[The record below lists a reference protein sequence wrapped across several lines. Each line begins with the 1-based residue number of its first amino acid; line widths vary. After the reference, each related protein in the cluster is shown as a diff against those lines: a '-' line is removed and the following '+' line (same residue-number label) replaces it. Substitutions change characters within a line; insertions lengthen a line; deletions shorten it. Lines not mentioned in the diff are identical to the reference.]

1 MDWFDLL
8 ELLARRMDELEIP
21 YFVTGSG
28 ATITYGE
35 PRYTN
40 DIDIVADLSPAHA
53 DRLGDAFP
61 SPDFY
66 VSRTAVDEAIRKRQ
80 MFNIIH
86 IPSGL
91 KIDISVMKRTDF
103 DASRMAR
110 VVSLPRPDGL
120 VVRFSSPEDVILK
133 KMQFY
138 QEGGSDKHLRD
149 IAGVLRICNRPIDYV
164 YIESWA
170 MKLGVLDIW
179 RLIEG
184 RLANEGEP
192 TDKDSGPAELTGGAG

>member
-8 ELLARRMDELEIP
+8 ELLARRLDELEIP

-40 DIDIVADLSPAHA
+40 DIDIVADLNPSHT
-53 DRLGDAFP
+53 DRLCHAFP
-61 SPDFY
+61 APDFY
-66 VSRTAVDEAIRKRQ
+66 VSRTAVDEAIHQRQ

-110 VVSLPRPDGL
+110 VVALLRPDGL

-133 KMQFY
+133 KMEFY
-138 QEGGSDKHLRD
+138 QQGGSDKHLRD
-149 IAGVLRICNRPIDYV
+149 IAGVLKVCSRPIDYV
-164 YIESWA
+164 YIESWST
-170 MKLGVLDIW
+170 KLGVLDIW
-179 RLIEG
+179 RLIEE
-184 RLANEGEP
+184 RMADEG
-192 TDKDSGPAELTGGAG
+192 SG

>member
-1 MDWFDLL
+1 MDWFELL
-8 ELLARRMDELEIP
+8 ELLAFRLDGLQIS

-40 DIDIVADLSPAHA
+40 DIDIVAELAPSDAE
-53 DRLGDAFP
+53 RLCQAFP
-61 SPDFY
+61 GPDFY
-66 VSRTAVDEAIRKRQ
+66 VSRAAVDDAIHRRQ

-91 KIDISVMKRTDF
+91 KIDVSVAKGTEFDLKR
-103 DASRMAR
+103 MER

-133 KMQFY
+133 KMEFF
-138 QEGGSDKHLRD
+138 QEGGSEKHLRD
-149 IAGVLRICNRPIDYV
+149 IAGVLTICQRPIDYA
-164 YIESWA
+164 YIEAWA
-170 MKLGVLDIW
+170 TKLGVIEIW
-179 RLIEG
+179 RVIQK
-184 RLANEGEP
+184 RLADEKPSGEI
-192 TDKDSGPAELTGGAG
+192 DA